1 MHEGSWGSEGDER
14 QQQELLQMFG
24 APAYI
29 RRARLVEEALNH
41 LLLGANKQRKE
52 WLEIPRMLLGQ
63 LHALAG
69 DWRRLRPFVE
79 EETQL
84 VVLDNLCVAMEP
96 RLRLSLERS
105 NSSRRLKQALL
116 EFVNSLERF
125 NHRWMNY
132 LNRLDVHGVNQLREN
147 YNRWYVL
154 EKACALRNDV
164 LARLE
169 FTPLL
174 PLDLEELLHHLP
186 LIPVPRLRR

>member
-1 MHEGSWGSEGDER
+1 
-14 QQQELLQMFG
+14 MFG